1 MDAEGWISIAMIGTF
16 KRITALSNDLN
27 LMRSAMQRSTELEVD
42 MEQDLVRRKNDWSKC
57 VMPNARPAKSA
68 PPLNDACNHLLQLAS
83 SAQSQSTPQPH
94 PASPPPGGPAAGVV
108 SGPSQ
113 PAEKQVES
121 APATGI
127 VNPLLSGIAS
137 KVQAAMPQCVSIP
150 V

>member
-27 LMRSAMQRSTELEVD
+27 LMREAMQRSTELEVD
-42 MEQDLVRRKNDWSKC
+42 VEKDLVRRKDDWSKW
-57 VMPNARPAKSA
+57 VMPNARTAKSA

-94 PASPPPGGPAAGVV
+94 PASPPGGSAAGVV

-137 KVQAAMPQCVSIP
+137 KVQAAMPQCMSIP
-150 V
+150 L